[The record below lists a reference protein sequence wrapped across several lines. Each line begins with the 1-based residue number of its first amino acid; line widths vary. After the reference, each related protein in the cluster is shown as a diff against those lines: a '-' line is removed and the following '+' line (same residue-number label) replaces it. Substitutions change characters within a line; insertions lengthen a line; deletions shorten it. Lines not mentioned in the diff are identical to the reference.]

1 MTEDDAR
8 AILSE
13 EFNVSRETIEKINIY
28 IEMLKQEMQ
37 NQNLISAASLGF
49 IWVRHI
55 LDSAQLLHPE
65 IFSAEKAKG
74 LQTSATGASWL
85 DMGSGA
91 GFPGII
97 IALMSNWNVTLL
109 ESRSRR
115 AGFLQSVIDALD
127 LDAIVACSRAETYDS
142 HKFSVISARAF
153 APLPKLL
160 RLAAPFSTRKTQY
173 LLPKGRNAENELLEV
188 RKKWS
193 TKIKI
198 IPSMTDSEAGILVG
212 TVKQHD

>member
-1 MTEDDAR
+1 MTEDEAK
-8 AILSE
+8 AILSDR
-13 EFNVSRETIEKINIY
+13 FDVSRETMERINLY
-28 IEMLKQEMQ
+28 IEMLKKEMQ
-37 NQNLISAASLGF
+37 NQNLISAASLDH

-55 LDSAQLLHPE
+55 LDSAQLLSPE
-65 IFSAEKAKG
+65 IFPSEKSEG
-74 LQTSATGASWL
+74 LQASGTGASWL

-97 IALMSNWNVTLL
+97 ISIMSNWNVTLL
-109 ESRSRR
+109 ESRTRR
-115 AGFLQSVIDALD
+115 AAFLQSIVDSLD
-127 LDAIVACSRAETYDS
+127 LDATVACARAETFDS
-142 HKFSVISARAF
+142 QKFSVISARAF

-193 TKIKI
+193 TKMKVM
-198 IPSMTDSEAGILVG
+198 PSMTDSEAGILTG
-212 TVKQHD
+212 TVKQYD